1 MMKTIITSVLFLI
14 ASLSNVSAQDQAQL
28 DTSKSKLYWM
38 GSSFMGFNNH
48 YGSVEFKKGHLTLAD
63 DKINGGTF
71 LVDMGSITNLD
82 GDGYNKGLVEHLKNE
97 DFFFSFRYHTA
108 QLNITNITYQN
119 KTEITVEADLIIKDV
134 KKPITF
140 TALLDYEKK
149 EFLANFSID
158 RTRWNI
164 LHATRFETSVKDNM
178 LSDSIEFKA
187 HLVFK

>member
-1 MMKTIITSVLFLI
+1 MKTSLMIMLISITSLVQLQ
-14 ASLSNVSAQDQAQL
+14 AQDQATL
-28 DTSKSKLYWM
+28 DTEKSNLYWM
-38 GSSFMGFNNH
+38 GTSFMGFNSH
-48 YGSVEFKKGHLTLAD
+48 HGSVKFKEGHLTLSD
-63 DKINGGTF
+63 GKIDGGTF
-71 LVDMGSITNLD
+71 LVDMATITNLD
-82 GDGYNKGLVEHLKNE
+82 GKGYNKGLVEHLQNE
-97 DFFFSFRYHTA
+97 DFFFTFRYPTA
-108 QLNITNITYQN
+108 QLNITNVTYKN
-119 KTEITVEADLIIKDV
+119 KTEIVVDADLIIKNI

-140 TALLDYEKK
+140 IALLDYDKK